1 MFGPFAGG
9 TIGNT
14 LLADE
19 VLSKKGPYNVA
30 LLQHLSL
37 HVLESRNPPQNLSPF
52 YVVYVAFFLL
62 SNRTTRSGR
71 HAAVSTTAACPI
83 WQVLQK
89 FRDFGIPDSG

>member
-52 YVVYVAFFLL
+52 YVVYVAFFYCQTELHVREGTPPCRRQL
-62 SNRTTRSGR
+62 P
-71 HAAVSTTAACPI
+71 V
-83 WQVLQK
+83 
-89 FRDFGIPDSG
+89 RDFGIPDSG